1 MKIYF
6 EFGSAI
12 FAVGAAALWLF
23 ASRIKTPKSI
33 AINVPTIHIH
43 SETVV
48 GSQVLGGA
56 IGETEDLEALAMAL
70 IKQSRW
76 NSFAA
81 LSAAASA
88 ACQFVIYILQ
98 LNSKLKKSK
107 IHRCTHKH
115 PFHNRYNRIRHTW

>member
-12 FAVGAAALWLF
+12 FAFGAAALWLF

-56 IGETEDLEALAMAL
+56 IGETEDLEALATTL

-81 LSAAASA
+81 FCAAISA
-88 ACQFVIYILQ
+88 ACQVVLYLLALI
-98 LNSKLKKSK
+98 SD
-107 IHRCTHKH
+107 
-115 PFHNRYNRIRHTW
+115 

>member
-1 MKIYF
+1 MRHCL
-6 EFGSAI
+6 EFASAI
-12 FAVGAAALWLF
+12 FAFMAAALWLY
-23 ASRIKTPKSI
+23 ASRIKSPKSI
-33 AINVPTIHIH
+33 TITVPTIHIY
-43 SETVV
+43 SEPVV

-98 LNSKLKKSK
+98 LNS
-107 IHRCTHKH
+107 
-115 PFHNRYNRIRHTW
+115 N